1 MKIDSNQFINI
12 KMIYKN
18 LGSEI
23 FDVIPELYAIT
34 GCATTSYKY
43 NIEKFQFSKKIVK
56 KKVPPVF
63 SFLIK
68 MLRLRITLTEKLSKR
83 RKIFVQIMMYNG
95 KLNKNYLSTRVRLYK
110 KLKPKSSMPLLPHPH
125 SFVEEK
131 KRVHK
136 LKWSTR
142 VVK

>member
-68 MLRLRITLTEKLSKR
+68 MLRLRITLTENFPKGEKYLFKL
-83 RKIFVQIMMYNG
+83 
-95 KLNKNYLSTRVRLYK
+95 
-110 KLKPKSSMPLLPHPH
+110 
-125 SFVEEK
+125 
-131 KRVHK
+131 
-136 LKWSTR
+136 
-142 VVK
+142 